1 MHNLYFTVI
10 LKSVNGSERM
20 GWGEQKLNACFPV
33 SPDNCTAPVLRAL
46 LFSASVR
53 PHALYT
59 CVCCEDN
66 HREAMTS
73 VTRIFLESAAF
84 DEI

>member
-10 LKSVNGSERM
+10 LKGVNGSERM

-33 SPDNCTAPVLRAL
+33 SPDNCTAPALRAL
-46 LFSASVR
+46 LFSASVH

-59 CVCCEDN
+59 RVCCEDN
-66 HREAMTS
+66 HRMGGYDFS
-73 VTRIFLESAAF
+73 DKDLSRKCSFR
-84 DEI
+84 